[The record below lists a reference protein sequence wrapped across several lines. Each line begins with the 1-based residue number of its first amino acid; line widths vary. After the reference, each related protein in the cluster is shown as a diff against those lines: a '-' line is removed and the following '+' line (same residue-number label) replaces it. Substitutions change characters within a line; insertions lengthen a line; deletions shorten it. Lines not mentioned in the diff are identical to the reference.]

1 MKRCPQCGHTEFLV
15 TAHVT
20 QDWRVDENGDY
31 IITEIDCVD
40 VTHWPDDDD
49 IWECTKCGYSDPG
62 DQFNVKEDAE

>member
-31 IITEIDCVD
+31 IDMALDCVD
-40 VTHWPDDDD
+40 VTHWPNDED
-49 IWECTKCGYSDPG
+49 IWECAKCGYSDSG
-62 DQFNVKEDAE
+62 KMFNVKEDS